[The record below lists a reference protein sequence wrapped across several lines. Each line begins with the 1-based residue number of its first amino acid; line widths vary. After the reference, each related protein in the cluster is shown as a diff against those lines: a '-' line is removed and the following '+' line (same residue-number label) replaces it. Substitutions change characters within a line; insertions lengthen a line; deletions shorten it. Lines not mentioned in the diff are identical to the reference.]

1 MDRQHRH
8 DLKHDKFVDEIGAL
22 SSRAREN
29 QRLLLMVAGGIVAVA
44 LIAWGI
50 YFYRSN
56 RETKAQAL
64 LAPAIETME
73 ATVEETPNPNQPP
86 ATGQVFKSEEARN
99 TAAEKQFREVQAKYS
114 GTDASDVAGLYLA
127 RMTASKGDA
136 AAAKK
141 MLAEFID
148 DHEGTILANTARFSL
163 YQLRIDSGE
172 SAQVVAEVNGE
183 LSKSEPVL
191 PGDSLL
197 VLLAHAY
204 EVQGN
209 DAKSREAY
217 RRITTEFP
225 DSPYALEAQ
234 RRSGAA

>member
-29 QRLLLMVAGGIVAVA
+29 QRLLMMIGGGFVA
-44 LIAWGI
+44 LALIVWGI
-50 YFYRSN
+50 YFYRSS
-56 RETKAQAL
+56 RESKAQNV
-64 LAPAIETME
+64 LAAAIETME

-86 ATGQVFKSEEARN
+86 ATGPTFKTEEARSA
-99 TAAEKQFREVQAKYS
+99 AAEKQFRDVQAKYS
-114 GTDASDVAGLYLA
+114 GTDAADVANLYLA
-127 RMTASKGDA
+127 RMSASKGDA
-136 AAAKK
+136 PGAKK
-141 MLAEFID
+141 MLQEFID
-148 DHEGTILANTARFSL
+148 DHEGNILANTARFSL
-163 YQLRIDSGE
+163 YQLRIDGGE
-172 SAQVVAEVNGE
+172 AAQVVAEVNGE

-209 DAKSREAY
+209 NAKSREAY